1 MANTRTPPEVW
12 ISAGLR
18 ALGTGGPDSVRVE
31 LLAQQIGVT
40 KGGFYWHFEDR
51 RALLNAVLDAWEKAS
66 TGDVIERVE
75 ADRTDP
81 RTRLQ
86 KLFDIAAASEV
97 LSRADLAV
105 RLWAQQDAD
114 VAQRLQRID
123 TQRMDYLR
131 SLFSQICDSPEDV
144 ESRSMLTASMW
155 IASQLMY
162 GDQSHYTRGQVVEM
176 ALRHLSQ

>member
-1 MANTRTPPEVW
+1 MANARTPPEAW
-12 ISAGLR
+12 IRAGLQ

-51 RALLNAVLDAWEKAS
+51 RSLLTAVLDAWEQAS
-66 TGDVIERVE
+66 TGAVIERVE
-75 ADRTDP
+75 AESADP

-86 KLFDIAAASEV
+86 KLFAIAAASEE

-105 RLWAQQDAD
+105 RLWAQRDTD
-114 VAQRLQRID
+114 VARRLQRID

-131 SLFSQICDSPEDV
+131 SLFSQICTSPDDV
-144 ESRSMLTASMW
+144 ESRCLLTASMW

-162 GDQSHYTRGQVVEM
+162 ADHAGYTRTQVIEM
-176 ALRHLSQ
+176 ALGHLSR